1 MNFFDPCGL
10 TFRVFGCQMSSKKN
24 LERDMIKRFAFFV
37 VALVGLCCMEVEA
50 FAEET
55 NPQVGTKAKGTYFRA
70 TILDSLTR
78 EPIEFATLHAKYVGD
93 QQPRKYALS
102 DSAGVVVLQGLPT
115 GRATITFEYMGYK
128 SKKFTY
134 DIRKGANE
142 YGELPVSE
150 DNQMLDAVVVS
161 GIANQM
167 LIKKDTIEYNA
178 SSYKIE
184 DTDMLEEL
192 IKKLPGVEI
201 DESGNITANG
211 KTINK
216 VMIDGKEFFL
226 DDPNLATKNI
236 PAKIVEKVRVVER
249 KSEQAQFTGIDDGD
263 EETVLDL
270 GIKAGMMQ
278 GWFGNLSGGLGNPL
292 ARGDSDMKYEG
303 AAMIG
308 RFTDK
313 TQISII
319 ANGNNT
325 NNRGFTDMAGSMMGG
340 MRGGGGDGWMGSGVT
355 TSWMGGINANTNLKQ
370 ENSDLQGNLMYS
382 GSDRLIEET
391 KDRTTMLS
399 PDRNLYS
406 HESGYDKTYSDGIRF
421 GGEWDMK
428 LSNNVSFLLR
438 PNINIGR
445 GDYESF
451 NEFNTRTNADSTN
464 RGISR
469 DYGDNHNERI
479 GGMMLW
485 RFKFG
490 KPGRTMSLNMN
501 YSYSNNESDGYNYSK
516 TDYFQNNIVD
526 STAIIDQNILKQEKS
541 NNISARLSYIEPLGK
556 NFFVEGTYR
565 YNYKKTNSDKETY
578 SRDAAGNYTLFDQEY
593 STNYD
598 NTFITQQ
605 AELNFMKQEEKYN
618 ITIGASMQPST
629 TKSVGEGRN
638 TSYTVT
644 NFSPSARID
653 YRFSD
658 DKFLR
663 VRYRGRTSQPSIN
676 QLMPVNDNSDP
687 LKITV
692 GNEDLKPKFTHSIST
707 EYRSNNRAKFS
718 FFSASADFSYTKD
731 DIVSKKYYTEEGV
744 QVSTYE
750 NTDKS
755 VYSASGRIMYNVP
768 IRKSGFSINTF
779 TMVRYNNGIN
789 YMADGQTN
797 GRTNWVE
804 NETQNLNISEM
815 LRLTYRND
823 WAEIIVG
830 GRVNYRNAWYTVNS
844 MKDVSTWTNSING
857 SVNFTIPG
865 GVNLISDINHTFYE
879 GFDEGYDKPVTV
891 WNAAI
896 SKNLFK
902 NSATLKFKVYDILKQ
917 SRNTSIT
924 TTENYVQ
931 NVTNNTLGQY
941 FMVTLTWRFGNFGD
955 MRNGGARMGGPGGPP
970 MGGPGRR

>member
-1 MNFFDPCGL
+1 MF
-10 TFRVFGCQMSSKKN
+10 
-24 LERDMIKRFAFFV
+24 KRFLFFV
-37 VALVGLCCMEVEA
+37 VALVSFSFCVEA
-50 FAEET
+50 FADET
-55 NPQVGTKAKGTYFRA
+55 DPQVGTKAKGTYFRA
-70 TILDSLTR
+70 TVLDSLTNA
-78 EPIEFATLHAKYVGD
+78 PIEFATLHAKYIGD

-102 DSAGVVVLQGLPT
+102 DSAGVVVLQGLPV
-115 GRATITFEYMGYK
+115 GRATITFEYMGYR

-134 DIRKGANE
+134 DIKKGANE
-142 YGELPVSE
+142 YGKLLVSE
-150 DNQMLDAVVVS
+150 DNNVLDAVVVS
-161 GIANQM
+161 AAANQM
-167 LIKKDTIEYNA
+167 VIKKDTIEYNA
-178 SSYKIE
+178 SSFKIN

-211 KTINK
+211 TTINK

-278 GWFGNLSGGLGNPL
+278 GWFGNVGGGLGSPMQG
-292 ARGDSDMKYEG
+292 ASDLKYEG

-313 TQISII
+313 SQISII

-325 NNRGFTDMAGSMMGG
+325 NNRGFSDVAGNMMGG
-340 MRGGGGDGWMGSGVT
+340 MRGGGGWMGRGIT
-355 TSWMGGINANTNLKQ
+355 TSWMGGVNANKNLKQ
-370 ENSDLQGNLMYS
+370 ENSDIQGNLMYS

-399 PDRNLYS
+399 EDKNLYS
-406 HESGYDKTYSDGIRF
+406 HESGYDKTYSDGYRF

-428 LSNNVSFLLR
+428 LSKNVSFLLR
-438 PNINIGR
+438 PSVNIGK

-464 RGISR
+464 RGYSR
-469 DYGDNHNERI
+469 DYGQNHNESV
-479 GGMMLW
+479 GTMMLW
-485 RFKFG
+485 RFKFN
-490 KPGRTMSLNMN
+490 KPGRTMSLNARYN
-501 YSYSNNESDGYNYSK
+501 YSNNESDGYNYSE
-516 TDYFQNNIVD
+516 THYFKDNVID
-526 STAIIDQNILKQEKS
+526 STAIIDQNVLRKERS
-541 NNISARLSYIEPLGK
+541 NNINARLSYIEPLGK
-556 NFFVEGTYR
+556 NFFVEGSYR
-565 YNYKKTNSDKETY
+565 YSYKKTNSDKNTY
-578 SRDAAGNYTLFDQEY
+578 SMGADGRYTVPDPTYSANYE
-593 STNYD
+593 

-618 ITIGASMQPST
+618 ITIGGSLQPSA
-629 TKSVGEGRN
+629 TKSVGEGRD
-638 TSYTVT
+638 TSYSVV
-644 NFSPSARID
+644 NFSPAARID

-692 GNEDLKPKFTHSIST
+692 GNQNLKPEFSHSLST
-707 EYRSNNRAKFS
+707 EYRTNNRRNFS
-718 FFSASADFSYTKD
+718 FFSVGADFSYTQD
-731 DIVSKKYYTEEGV
+731 DIVAKKYYTDEGV
-744 QVSTYE
+744 MVSTYE
-750 NTDKS
+750 NTDKG
-755 VYSASGRIMYNVP
+755 VYSASGRIMVNTP
-768 IRKSGFSINTF
+768 IARSNFSINSF
-779 TMVRYNNGIN
+779 TMVRYNNGVS
-789 YMADGQTN
+789 YVMETG
-797 GRTNWVE
+797 NWAE
-804 NETQNLNISEM
+804 NVTTNLNISEM

-823 WAEIIVG
+823 WAEVIVG
-830 GRVNYRNAWYTVNS
+830 GRVNYRNAWYTVSS
-844 MKDVSTWTNSING
+844 MEDVSTWTNSING

-865 GVNLISDINHTFYE
+865 GVNLRSDVNHTFYI
-879 GFDEGYDKPVTV
+879 GYDEGYNEPTTV
-891 WNAAI
+891 WNAEI
-896 SKNLFK
+896 SKTLFK
-902 NSATLKFKVYDILKQ
+902 NAATLKFKVYDILNQ
-917 SRNTSIT
+917 ARNTSVT
-924 TTENYVQ
+924 TTENYIQ

-955 MRNGGARMGGPGGPP
+955 RKNGGMRMGGPGRGPGMGGGP
-970 MGGPGRR
+970 RGGMGGPGRR

>member
-1 MNFFDPCGL
+1 MFRKF
-10 TFRVFGCQMSSKKN
+10 TF
-24 LERDMIKRFAFFV
+24 LIA
-37 VALVGLCCMEVEA
+37 ALLCLGFMGVEA
-50 FAEET
+50 YADET
-55 NPQVGTKAKGTYFRA
+55 DPQVGTKAKGTYFRA
-70 TILDSLTR
+70 IVLDSLTR

-93 QQPRKYALS
+93 QQPRKYALT
-102 DSAGVVVLQGLPT
+102 DSAGVGVLQGLPV

-128 SKKFTY
+128 AKKFTY
-134 DIRKGANE
+134 DIKKGANE
-142 YGELPVSE
+142 YGELLVSE

-161 GIANQM
+161 GVANQM
-167 LIKKDTIEYNA
+167 VIKKDTIEYNA
-178 SSYKIE
+178 SSYKIQ

-292 ARGDSDMKYEG
+292 ASGGDMKYEG

-313 TQISII
+313 TQLSII

-340 MRGGGGDGWMGSGVT
+340 MRGGGGGWMGRGIT
-355 TSWMGGINANTNLKQ
+355 TSWMGGVNANTNLKQ
-370 ENSDLQGNLMYS
+370 ENSDIQGNLMYS

-391 KDRTTMLS
+391 KDRTTMLA
-399 PDRNLYS
+399 PDKNLYN

-428 LSNNVSFLLR
+428 LSKNVSFLLR
-438 PNINIGR
+438 PNVNIGR

-464 RGISR
+464 RGYSR
-469 DYGDNHNERI
+469 DYGENHNERI

-485 RFKFG
+485 RFRFN

-501 YSYSNNESDGYNYSK
+501 VNHSNNESDGYNKSE
-516 TDYFQNNIVD
+516 THYFKNNMID
-526 STAIIDQNILKQEKS
+526 STSIIDQNVLRQEKS
-541 NNISARLSYIEPLGK
+541 NSVTARLSYIEPMGK

-565 YNYKKTNSDKETY
+565 YSYRKTDSDKETY
-578 SRDAAGNYTLFDQEY
+578 SKDASGNYSVLDERYT
-593 STNYD
+593 TNYD
-598 NTFITQQ
+598 NTFVTQQ

-618 ITIGASMQPST
+618 ITIGASMQPSY
-629 TKSVGEGRN
+629 TKSVGEGRD

-644 NFSPSARID
+644 NFSPAARID

-687 LKITV
+687 LKQTV
-692 GNEDLKPKFTHSIST
+692 GNPNLDPEFTHSLST
-707 EYRSNNRAKFS
+707 EYRSNNRQNFS
-718 FFSASADFSYTKD
+718 FFSASADFSFTQN
-731 DIVSKKYYTEEGV
+731 DIVAKKYYTEEGV
-744 QVSTYE
+744 QISTYE
-750 NTDKS
+750 NADKN
-755 VYSASGRIMYNVP
+755 VYSASGRIMVNTP
-768 IRKSGFSINTF
+768 IAKSNFSVNSF
-779 TMVRYNNGIN
+779 TMVRYNNG
-789 YMADGQTN
+789 YSYVMDAGDWT
-797 GRTNWVE
+797 E
-804 NETQNLNISEM
+804 NETTNLNISQM
-815 LRLTYRND
+815 LRFTYRND
-823 WAEIIVG
+823 WAEVIVG
-830 GRVNYRNAWYTVNS
+830 GRVNYRNAWYTVSS
-844 MKDVSTWTNSING
+844 MDDVSTWTNSING
-857 SVNFTIPG
+857 SINFTIPG
-865 GVNLISDINHTFYE
+865 GLNLVSDINHTFYV
-879 GFDEGYDKPVTV
+879 GYDEGYNEPVTV
-891 WNAAI
+891 WNASLA
-896 SKNLFK
+896 KNLFK
-902 NSATLKFKVYDILKQ
+902 NTATLKFKVYDILKQ
-917 SRNTSIT
+917 SRNTSVT

-941 FMVTLTWRFGNFGD
+941 FMVTLTWRFGNFGNQ
-955 MRNGGARMGGPGGPP
+955 RGGMRMGGPGRGMGRGP
-970 MGGPGRR
+970 MGGHMGRR

>member
-1 MNFFDPCGL
+1 M
-10 TFRVFGCQMSSKKN
+10 
-24 LERDMIKRFAFFV
+24 KRLMFFV
-37 VALVGLCCMEVEA
+37 VALVSLCCVEVEA
-50 FAEET
+50 LADET
-55 NPQVGTKAKGTYFRA
+55 NPQVGTRAKGTYFRA

-102 DSAGVVVLQGLPT
+102 DSAGVVVLQGLPV

-128 SKKFTY
+128 GKKFTF
-134 DIRKGANE
+134 DIKKGANE
-142 YGELPVSE
+142 YGELLVSE

-292 ARGDSDMKYEG
+292 AGGDSDMKYEG

-340 MRGGGGDGWMGSGVT
+340 MRGGGGWMGRGVT
-355 TSWMGGINANTNLKQ
+355 TSWMGGVNANTNLRQ

-399 PDRNLYS
+399 ADKNLYS

-428 LSNNVSFLLR
+428 LSDKVSFLLR

-464 RGISR
+464 RGYSR
-469 DYGDNHNERI
+469 DYGDNHNERL

-485 RFKFG
+485 RFKFNR
-490 KPGRTMSLNMN
+490 PGRTMSLNVN
-501 YSYSNNESDGYNYSK
+501 YNYSNNESDGYNYSE
-516 TDYFQNNIVD
+516 TGYFRNNVVD
-526 STAIIDQNILKQEKS
+526 STAIIDQNVLKQEKS
-541 NNISARLSYIEPLGK
+541 NNISTRLSYIEPLGK

-565 YNYKKTNSDKETY
+565 YSYKKTNSDKETY
-578 SRDAAGNYTLFDQEY
+578 SKDAAGNYSLFDQEY
-593 STNYD
+593 STSYE

-629 TKSVGEGRN
+629 TKSVGEGRD

-692 GNEDLKPKFTHSIST
+692 GNEDLKPKFTHSISA
-707 EYRSNNRAKFS
+707 EYRSNDRAKFS

-731 DIVSKKYYTEEGV
+731 DIVSKKYYTEDGV

-768 IRKSGFSINTF
+768 IKKSGFSINTF

-830 GRVNYRNAWYTVNS
+830 GRVNYRNAWYTVSS

-879 GFDEGYDKPVTV
+879 GFDEGYDKPITV

-917 SRNTSIT
+917 SKNTSIT

-955 MRNGGARMGGPGGPP
+955 MRNGGARMGGPGRGMGGPMGGRPGGP